1 MQWDHFF
8 KKKYDSDIIGK
19 KCLLFIHNTKSTKQI
34 TRFKLKQE
42 CFCFLFFMCRFWN
55 SIDIPSSF
63 SFIEQIRTKSFAM
76 YL

>member
-42 CFCFLFFMCRFWN
+42 SFCFLFLCADFGIQLIFQVR
-55 SIDIPSSF
+55 SPL
-63 SFIEQIRTKSFAM
+63 EQIRTKSFAM